1 MICSFFSFPLSSN
14 IQVQRNHS
22 SLKLMNTGG
31 SVVPE
36 HDAFF
41 LFLKKTREIS
51 GETLFSFNLFEE
63 S

>member
-14 IQVQRNHS
+14 IQVKRNHS

-41 LFLKKTREIS
+41 LFLKKMREIS
-51 GETLFSFNLFEE
+51 GET
-63 S
+63 

>member
-1 MICSFFSFPLSSN
+1 
-14 IQVQRNHS
+14 
-22 SLKLMNTGG
+22 MNTGG

-51 GETLFSFNLFEE
+51 GETLFSFNFFEE
-63 S
+63 SWWLFYFNEEIAK